1 VSPFASR
8 LLVAVLLL
16 PPVLAAVW
24 AGGWWL
30 TTVALVGGLLAL
42 HELYAMARGLR
53 PLVLAGFAGL
63 VLALVG
69 VQLGGPV
76 WLLGGVLATV
86 LVAFV
91 IFGLSSARPPSAV
104 AALATTLLG
113 VVWVGG
119 GLGCLIL
126 VRDLPEHGQLAI
138 FTVLIAVFADDTA
151 AFLVGRTVG
160 RHRMAPAISP
170 RKSWEGFVGG
180 TVAAMAVVFFSL
192 YRQDFLTI
200 PEALALGAIV
210 AVAATVGDLFESAVK
225 RDFGVK
231 DSGRLLGAHGGVL
244 DRLDALL
251 FAGPASFYAILAFT
265 V

>member
-1 VSPFASR
+1 MSPFASR

-30 TTVALVGGLLAL
+30 TIVGLVGGLLAL
-42 HELYAMARGLR
+42 HELYTMARGLR

-91 IFGLSSARPPSAV
+91 IFGLSNARPPSAL
-104 AALATTLLG
+104 AALSTTLLG

-231 DSGRLLGAHGGVL
+231 DSGRLLGGHGGVL

-265 V
+265 A